1 MDGAA
6 LLRLLLRLSRMDRRW
21 IFLGMGLSIVLPLI
35 FPVNFGFKVDERV
48 QSLYDSVEAL
58 DAGDTVLISAD
69 FDPASRPELEP
80 FFRAN
85 LEHLFRKDVKV
96 VVLTLWDYAPPL
108 VVPIL
113 EEMAARHG
121 KVYGTD
127 YVFLGLK
134 PGKELAIKAIGEN
147 IPKTFPTDS
156 RGTPIGE
163 IPVMQGFKQAKDF
176 PLLISVSAGFPGTRE
191 YVLQIQGQYD
201 LKMASACTAVSAPDY
216 IPFYKAGQ
224 LVGLAGGMPGA
235 AQYEKLVYPDGPPP
249 GVRLLA
255 TQAINVLNLGHLY
268 IIGLIVLGNITWLL
282 ARRIEGDAAPAAG
295 GKR

>member
-1 MDGAA
+1 MQGNRLAE
-6 LLRLLLRLSRMDRRW
+6 LLLRFQHMDRRW
-21 IFLGMGLSIVLPLI
+21 VFLGMGLSILIPLI
-35 FPVNFGFKVDERV
+35 FPVTFGFKVDERV

-58 DAGDTVLISAD
+58 EAGDTVLVSAD

-85 LEHLFRKDVKV
+85 LEHLFRQDVKV
-96 VVLTLWDYAPPL
+96 VVLTLWEFAPPL

-113 EEMAARHG
+113 DEMAERHG

-127 YVFLGLK
+127 YVFLGYK

-147 IPKTFPTDS
+147 IPKTFPTDTK
-156 RGTPIGE
+156 GTPTTE
-163 IPVMQGFKQAKDF
+163 IPIMRGFKQAKDF
-176 PLLISVSAGFPGTRE
+176 PLLINVSAGFPGTRE

-201 LKMASACTAVSAPDY
+201 LKLASACTAVSAPDY

-224 LVGLAGGMPGA
+224 LTGLAGGMPGS

-268 IIGLIVLGNITWLL
+268 IIVLIVLGNIAFFLS
-282 ARRIEGDAAPAAG
+282 RRMEGADTPAG
-295 GKR
+295 GKA